1 MPSLENLQSHTLKV
15 LRNEVKKT
23 NMKKWSKLKKGELI
37 TMMMMPEHRAN
48 FHHLSPHKVIV
59 KPEPPKKKV
68 IIRKKKVEP
77 KKKVIIRNIP
87 KEVIKGNSIETEQ
100 EFIKNWKDHDKTLQT
115 PENYTNEQYKKFYKL
130 YLEKENVKPKKKVII
145 RKPKEVKKKVII
157 RKEKVAPKKKV
168 IIRSTKDVK
177 LKTVT
182 AGDIAEL
189 GRSKVIKKKT
199 IIKKVKPTMR
209 RLVVMDEED
218 VPRKKKIIIKKK

>member
-68 IIRKKKVEP
+68 IIRKPVEP
-77 KKKVIIRNIP
+77 KKKVIIR
-87 KEVIKGNSIETEQ
+87 
-100 EFIKNWKDHDKTLQT
+100 
-115 PENYTNEQYKKFYKL
+115 
-130 YLEKENVKPKKKVII
+130 KPAESVA
-145 RKPKEVKKKVII
+145 PKKKVII

-182 AGDIAEL
+182 ASDIAEL

-218 VPRKKKIIIKKK
+218 VPKKKVIIKKK